1 MANYSVP
8 SNIYGDPFSQA
19 LDRLEDIASQTIIKA
34 QEDRKANEMEYRAT
48 MMNIMMKN
56 APHINWSHFGNP
68 LENASS
74 FKAASSVYQDWLS
87 TSQSGVDYV
96 PEGNVLSG
104 EAASTLTPPSFGTPY
119 TDVTELGVTSV
130 DVGVVDQWITGEGDQ
145 ARSMG
150 WDGLINQVDEDGEP
164 YIDDADFSEL
174 TDMGLIRAGENW
186 VDARPKLKQRWNWWQ
201 SAYKAENESFKG
213 INEYIDLED
222 QEVARRNTALTELVN
237 SDPDYATNRN
247 DLTQVNELIQGTL
260 LVEDQNKYK
269 DENDVLQIDNTLY
282 YKNITMPA
290 GLIVL
295 NDDGETVPLQQAS
308 SGAIPVSTLN
318 QMIEL
323 NRGNNPEWVA
333 DVELLQKFT
342 SFSTIEEIASLLKP
356 VAGGVIPMNRLQGIS
371 PEAAMVAN
379 NLLNKAKTN
388 QRKEDEHGV
397 SNYKSAGELITY
409 KTEAAVS
416 LEAYKELNIDLGLNT
431 GGTGLIDT
439 FKTAY
444 QSGQQQDIGI
454 LKSQLGELVA
464 QYALRIQNSEGTDAN
479 AQWILDYLKSMDPSG
494 QGNALNGMFTHF
506 EKILVEE

>member
-87 TSQSGVDYV
+87 TSQSGVDFV

-174 TDMGLIRAGENW
+174 TDMGLI
-186 VDARPKLKQRWNWWQ
+186 L
-201 SAYKAENESFKG
+201 S
-213 INEYIDLED
+213 
-222 QEVARRNTALTELVN
+222 
-237 SDPDYATNRN
+237 
-247 DLTQVNELIQGTL
+247 LIH
-260 LVEDQNKYK
+260 
-269 DENDVLQIDNTLY
+269 I
-282 YKNITMPA
+282 
-290 GLIVL
+290 
-295 NDDGETVPLQQAS
+295 
-308 SGAIPVSTLN
+308 
-318 QMIEL
+318 
-323 NRGNNPEWVA
+323 
-333 DVELLQKFT
+333 
-342 SFSTIEEIASLLKP
+342 
-356 VAGGVIPMNRLQGIS
+356 
-371 PEAAMVAN
+371 
-379 NLLNKAKTN
+379 
-388 QRKEDEHGV
+388 
-397 SNYKSAGELITY
+397 
-409 KTEAAVS
+409 
-416 LEAYKELNIDLGLNT
+416 
-431 GGTGLIDT
+431 
-439 FKTAY
+439 
-444 QSGQQQDIGI
+444 
-454 LKSQLGELVA
+454 
-464 QYALRIQNSEGTDAN
+464 
-479 AQWILDYLKSMDPSG
+479 
-494 QGNALNGMFTHF
+494 
-506 EKILVEE
+506 